1 MKALPCIWTIALS
14 MPEATQPED
23 GKEVEPLLKTLMASN
38 VTESRIIQDEF
49 NDGRQHSAHEAQNR
63 CRP

>member
-1 MKALPCIWTIALS
+1 MAIMDWTIALS

-38 VTESRIIQDEF
+38 VTESCIIQDGSNEAK
-49 NDGRQHSAHEAQNR
+49 HSARQA
-63 CRP
+63 